1 MVKKVLACLLLVV
14 LWCSCAFG
22 EVTLY
27 HAHRSIASLTDGHS
41 DYSDARFLNFYV
53 AATDFEGSATQA
65 DLNLTGTMTLSGG
78 NYSFWNGRNGGMLT
92 NSGTQRTFGLAA
104 GNWMSNIG
112 DSIVYS
118 PMTTSGDEIMFCL
131 GADGGL
137 NGVNVSW
144 NLSSYSG
151 QGTIP
156 NYKTTQQQLD
166 SCVPY
171 IEFIRSG
178 TQVTGARWRVV
189 NPSDTSTPVPQNYD
203 ISFCLQIIRDKSNN
217 TIYDVD
223 NWTYIP
229 ANTTPEGVLTFE
241 NPIEESDIYTVW
253 VYCNNNSDNSNW
265 ATYLWYFR
273 KPSTPEPY
281 MYQECG
287 FDASIV
293 NGKSDYSNAK
303 FSEFFFVIEADN
315 VMAEAR
321 HFTADASV
329 TIPGGGYTLGDNNV
343 EGDENTPGKE
353 LATIPAGTDK
363 TFKMRMHRR
372 SAPGDTYVEYQPI
385 DENGVNLEFRRDA
398 ETSLPG
404 RTITWTL
411 PAELNLSGSAT
422 VNSFKSTAQYL
433 AEGVPCIELVSADG
447 KLTAVN
453 FKIVTSS
460 NTSTAITPSYRTDF
474 RIRFDRITSET
485 TGGYYRSN
493 WFNNTSSGTWT
504 LGNPQDLSNM
514 ESITVNYRTWEDP
527 NKSMR
532 CSWYFTPA
540 EAPST
545 PAITTTSL
553 PAATVDTPYT
563 ATLTSNISGA
573 TWSVISGSLPA
584 GLNLNSSTGAIT
596 GTPTAAGTS
605 TFTVKAEAGSVS
617 AEKSLSITVN
627 RNSGG
632 STGIRIENS
641 SSGGCESGLAISSA
655 LLLLALFV
663 KKR

>member
-1 MVKKVLACLLLVV
+1 MLVV

-53 AATDFEGSATQA
+53 AATDFDGSATQA

-156 NYKTTQQQLD
+156 NYRTTQQQLA

-178 TQVTGARWRVV
+178 TQVTGIRWRAV
-189 NPSDTSTPVPQNYD
+189 NPSDTSKPAPQNYD
-203 ISFCLQIIRDKSNN
+203 MSFCVQEIRNKSNN
-217 TIYDVD
+217 TIYYSD
-223 NWTYIP
+223 NWPYIP
-229 ANTTPEGVLTFE
+229 ANTTPEGVITFDS
-241 NPIEESDIYTVW
+241 PIEESEIHTAW
-253 VYCNNNSDNSNW
+253 VFLNNNSDNSNW

-281 MYQECG
+281 IIENFMTN
-287 FDASIV
+287 ASIV
-293 NGKSDYSNAK
+293 NGKADYSNAR
-303 FSEFFFVIEADN
+303 FESLFFDIRAEN

-329 TIPGGGYTLGDNNV
+329 TIPGGGYSLMDDNTGEELGV
-343 EGDENTPGKE
+343 
-353 LATIPAGTDK
+353 TIPAGTDK
-363 TFKMRMHRR
+363 TFKLRMHR
-372 SAPGDTYVEYQPI
+372 ALKPGNSGVEYQPI
-385 DENGVNLEFRRDA
+385 YDNGANLTFSGGGENLA
-398 ETSLPG
+398 G
-404 RTITWTL
+404 RAITWTF
-411 PAELNLSGSAT
+411 PAELNLSGSG
-422 VNSFKSTAQYL
+422 NIQDFKSTAEQL
-433 AEGVPCIELVSADG
+433 ATGAPYFEIVSRDG
-447 KLTAVN
+447 NITAIN
-453 FKIVTSS
+453 YRLVTSS
-460 NTSTAITPSYRTDF
+460 NTSTAVTPSYRTDF
-474 RIRFDRITSET
+474 RIE
-485 TGGYYRSN
+485 YYRINPDPAEGRRYRSSWIN
-493 WFNNTSSGTWT
+493 RSASGTWT
-504 LGNPQDLSNM
+504 LGKPQPLSNM
-514 ESITVNYRTWEDP
+514 DYMTVRCRTWEDP
-527 NKSMR
+527 NNSR
-532 CSWYFTPA
+532 IYVWNFYPA

-553 PAATVDTPYT
+553 PAATLNTSYT

-573 TWSVISGSLPA
+573 RWSVISGSLPA
-584 GLNLNSSTGAIT
+584 GLTLNASTGDIT

-605 TFTVKAEAGSVS
+605 TFTVKAESGSVS